1 MRKMPLVVAVA
12 AAATLA
18 LTACTDASQPADST
32 SAGSSGETSTV
43 TPFDLTSVQKD
54 DAAAALLPA
63 EIASAGKLVV
73 ASNTE
78 YAPAE
83 FIAADGSTPV
93 GYDIDIISAVGAV
106 LGLEVV
112 VESADFPGIIPAL
125 GTKYDVGISSFTITA
140 ERMAEANMISYFN
153 AGEAFSVQKG
163 NPKDVDP
170 TNICGLT
177 VAVQTGTVEDEG
189 ADEISSTCEEDGEQ
203 PLQILRYDNQAD
215 ATVNL
220 VGGKADIMYAD
231 SPIVSY
237 AVEQTKGQIEQIGE
251 VFDSAPQGIV
261 TAKADTELA
270 AAIQAALT
278 VLMEDGTF
286 TDILASWGNEDGA
299 LDEAVVNP
307 PVS

>member
-1 MRKMPLVVAVA
+1 MRTTPHLAAVTIA
-12 AAATLA
+12 AALA
-18 LTACTDASQPADST
+18 LSACTDASQPADSPSGGT
-32 SAGSSGETSTV
+32 AGGTTTES
-43 TPFDLTSVQKD
+43 PFDLTSVQKD
-54 DAAAALLPA
+54 DAAAALLPGDV
-63 EIASAGKLVV
+63 ASAGKLVV

-93 GYDIDIISAVGAV
+93 GYDIDIITAVGKV

-125 GTKYDVGISSFTITA
+125 GSKYDVGISSFTITA

-163 NPKDVDP
+163 NPKDIDP
-170 TNICGLT
+170 ANICGLT
-177 VAVQTGTVEDEG
+177 VAVQTGTVEDDG
-189 ADEISSTCEEDGEQ
+189 AAEISTTCEEDGEQ

-215 ATVNL
+215 ATTNL

-237 AVEQTKGQIEQIGE
+237 AIEQTKGEIEQLGE

-286 TDILASWGNEDGA
+286 SDILASWGNADGA

-307 PVS
+307 PAS

>member
-1 MRKMPLVVAVA
+1 MRKMPLLVALT

-18 LTACTDASQPADST
+18 LTACTDASQPTDSPST
-32 SAGSSGETSTV
+32 GSAGETSTAA
-43 TPFDLTSVQKD
+43 PFDLTSVQKD

-63 EIASAGKLVV
+63 DIASAGKLVV

-83 FIAADGSTPV
+83 FIDADGRTPV
-93 GYDIDIISAVGAV
+93 GYDIDIITAVGAV

-112 VESADFPGIIPAL
+112 IESADFPAIIPAL
-125 GTKYDVGISSFTITA
+125 GSKYDVGISSFTITT
-140 ERMAEANMISYFN
+140 ERMAEANMVSYFN

-170 TNICGLT
+170 ANICGLT

-189 ADEISSTCEEDGEQ
+189 ADEISSTCVEDGEQ
-203 PLQILRYDNQAD
+203 PLEVLRYDNQAD
-215 ATVNL
+215 ATTNL

-237 AVEQTKGQIEQIGE
+237 AIEQTNGEIEQIGD

-286 TDILASWGNEDGA
+286 TDILASWGNDAGA
-299 LDEAVVNP
+299 LDESVVNP

>member
-1 MRKMPLVVAVA
+1 MRKMPLLVAVTA
-12 AAATLA
+12 AAALA
-18 LTACTDASQPADST
+18 LTACTDASQPADS
-32 SAGSSGETSTV
+32 SPAAGSGATAAV

-63 EIASAGKLVV
+63 EIASAGRLVV

-189 ADEISSTCEEDGEQ
+189 AAEISTTCEEDGEA

-215 ATVNL
+215 ATTNL

-237 AVEQTKGQIEQIGE
+237 AIEQTKGQIEQIGE

-286 TDILASWGNEDGA
+286 TDILASWGNEEGA

-307 PVS
+307 PAS

>member
-1 MRKMPLVVAVA
+1 MRKMPLLVAVA

-18 LTACTDASQPADST
+18 LTACTDASQPADS
-32 SAGSSGETSTV
+32 SSGGASDETATV

-63 EIASAGKLVV
+63 EIASTGKLVV

-177 VAVQTGTVEDEG
+177 VAVQTGTVEDDG
-189 ADEISSTCEEDGEQ
+189 AAEISSTCEEDGEQ

-215 ATVNL
+215 ATTNL

-237 AVEQTKGQIEQIGE
+237 AIEQTKGQIEQIGE

-261 TAKADTELA
+261 TAKADTALA

-307 PVS
+307 PAS